1 MKIMKIIV
9 FENQTRN
16 DVAQNISRILVL
28 SLRNKI
34 FLKKRKMNKN
44 CTTNKSEIA
53 LKDAGSF
60 QSSPTYNHGDAVAD
74 GRGGIEA

>member
-1 MKIMKIIV
+1 M
-9 FENQTRN
+9 
-16 DVAQNISRILVL
+16 D
-28 SLRNKI
+28 
-34 FLKKRKMNKN
+34 KN
-44 CTTNKSEIA
+44 CTTNKSEIS

>member
-1 MKIMKIIV
+1 MKIIV

-34 FLKKRKMNKN
+34 F
-44 CTTNKSEIA
+44 
-53 LKDAGSF
+53 F
-60 QSSPTYNHGDAVAD
+60 
-74 GRGGIEA
+74 

>member
-1 MKIMKIIV
+1 MKIIV

-34 FLKKRKMNKN
+34 FLKKGRWIK
-44 CTTNKSEIA
+44 TVQPISQKS
-53 LKDAGSF
+53 L
-60 QSSPTYNHGDAVAD
+60 
-74 GRGGIEA
+74 